1 MKKTYSFIL
10 TEAFLS
16 DYNHNTYAEFKFLF
30 SGNDLNQVLNRCKQE
45 GYIFKSF
52 SKKHGKVSSAYFLS
66 PDKQK
71 LIRVSDHWSK
81 SNIDGVNECGQI
93 GNCIWILVSNSKL
106 KNRDRWQ
113 VGIVDII
120 KMKKL

>member
-1 MKKTYSFIL
+1 MLTRKYSFL
-10 TEAFLS
+10 SEAFLS

-30 SGNDLNQVLNRCKQE
+30 SGNDINSLLNRCKQE
-45 GYIFKSF
+45 GYVFKHF

-71 LIRVSDHWSK
+71 LVRISDHWSK
-81 SNIDGVNECGQI
+81 SNIDGINECGQI
-93 GNCIWILVSNSKL
+93 GNCIWILVSNSNM
-106 KNRDRWQ
+106 KNRDKYQ

-120 KMKKL
+120 RMKKL